1 MICRFSGAVNMIY
14 CAAMKTED
22 KDMIQDDGF
31 FEVKPSVVF
40 HPGESF
46 HGYMIER
53 QIGKGGLGTIWLGRH
68 HMLDTLFAIKVLDP
82 EIAEEKPEYVKR
94 FVREAKLAT
103 RIRHPNLVAVHDAG
117 YDVSRGFY
125 FLVMDYVKGDTL
137 RSTIAFGGAQSERAA
152 VRIILQ
158 VADVLAAAQRFGMV
172 HRDLKPEN
180 IMLTTEGNVKLLDLG
195 IAKIADGIDSL
206 KTASKS
212 VFGTPAY
219 ISPEQAADSS
229 AVDTRAD
236 IYSLGIILFE
246 LLTGRRPYSGDT
258 APQVLQQLLDPSP
271 IPDVRTFND
280 KVSPKLATAL
290 SLMCAKKREDRLAS
304 PKDVIDTF
312 VRLGYPAPT
321 AGETEFAVEEDTA
334 SEGMVQDLIPDIKT
348 VPQGETSLVLETQ
361 DRDVQEFLTQL
372 RRKKTRKRILWVVVA
387 CLLLLL
393 AELVQRF
400 LL

>member
-1 MICRFSGAVNMIY
+1 MLYCMTMTTEEMDMSGSDA
-14 CAAMKTED
+14 
-22 KDMIQDDGF
+22 F
-31 FEVKPSVVF
+31 FGEKRAVVF

-46 HGYMIER
+46 HGYIIEK
-53 QIGKGGLGTIWLGRH
+53 QIGEGGLGTIWLGRH

-82 EIAEEKPEYVKR
+82 DIAEEKPEYVKR

-103 RIRHPNLVAVHDAG
+103 RIRHPNLVTVHDAG

-137 RSTIAFGGAQSERAA
+137 RSTIAFGGAQPEKEA

-158 VADVLAAAQRFGMV
+158 IADVLAAAQRFGMV

-180 IMLTTEGNVKLLDLG
+180 IMLTKEGNVKLLDLG
-195 IAKIADGIDSL
+195 IAKIADGIDTL
-206 KTASKS
+206 RTTAKS

-229 AVDTRAD
+229 TVDTRAD

-246 LLTGRRPYSGDT
+246 LLCGRRPYTGDT
-258 APQVLQQLLDPSP
+258 APQVLRQLLDPSP

-280 KVSPKLATAL
+280 KVSPKLSAVL

-312 VRLGYPAPT
+312 VRLGYPPPT
-321 AGETEFAVEEDTA
+321 AGETEFAAEEDAA

-348 VPQGETSLVLETQ
+348 VPQDDESLQLETQ
-361 DRDVQEFLTQL
+361 DRDVQDFLTQL
-372 RRKKTRKRILWVVVA
+372 RRKKMRKRIIWVVVG
-387 CLLLLL
+387 CLLLIL